1 VRSYA
6 KIKGL
11 KFLLRVYSNWVSSS
25 LKKRYFP
32 RWRKCSFVEIVE
44 PEGQTDQNKPTDR
57 RLEGLDLLE
66 RAMAWVVCIYKRRG
80 AYIAWQRR
88 D

>member
-1 VRSYA
+1 MDDIKITFFMIVVIADSAVRSYA

-44 PEGQTDQNKPTDR
+44 PEGQTDHNKPTDR
-57 RLEGLDLLE
+57 RLEGLS
-66 RAMAWVVCIYKRRG
+66 A
-80 AYIAWQRR
+80 
-88 D
+88 